1 MGQQLNQLILIF
13 SHSKNRTQGARI
25 NSSYSKKV
33 NTSMVTKNP
42 MIVPGLFNF
51 ELIDLFH
58 KCENDIMNGFMD
70 SNAPYSFAENISF
83 AIIKIQKI

>member
-13 SHSKNRTQGARI
+13 SYSKNWRQGARI

-51 ELIDLFH
+51 ELIYLFH
-58 KCENDIMNGFMD
+58 KCENGIINGFMD
-70 SNAPYSFAENISF
+70 SNAPYSFAEDISF
-83 AIIKIQKI
+83 VIIKIQKI

>member
-1 MGQQLNQLILIF
+1 
-13 SHSKNRTQGARI
+13 
-25 NSSYSKKV
+25 
-33 NTSMVTKNP
+33 MVTKNP

-58 KCENDIMNGFMD
+58 KCENDIMNGFID